1 MSAPQ
6 HSRSSQRGASRPGS
20 QTRSSDYARVNAG
33 RPRRSEGSP
42 RHASG
47 RSSAGAASARAPRQG
62 NTTSSTARTAQ
73 RSGRRVH
80 SAAPERSGVQP
91 SLWTKQQRTSSRSS
105 GARNR
110 GQARSGGGSAVLSA
124 AGSVLSWLF
133 GALLAI
139 ARVVGRAL
147 GALLRAWFKLVR
159 KSRPALIVSVCVVA
173 LVVICTVDGVSHAG
187 RAYSGVKV
195 GDIDV
200 SGLNAEEIEQA
211 LDQAYVQPLQQASAT
226 VFASDEAAQQTDEAA
241 AAQNQQDAALAEQMA
256 VDEAMALK
264 QAWQTT
270 GAELGASLDSGQL
283 AEQALAVG
291 RSDGGLLARMG
302 AGLFGKS
309 IQVEPSFDEGA
320 LEEFASNIDAAIGQQ
335 RVDYDV
341 KVSAGIAYVVQ
352 GNDGWEVNR
361 QTLAGLL
368 GDAMIGSSDGRI
380 VAHTEYTPVRISSD
394 AATQVAQDV
403 TSALAGGARFQF
415 DGHTWQATASE
426 IGAWVSTC
434 VEQTGDGWRLRPY
447 IDQQLSKSAM
457 ASGIR
462 QTEGDSLSGVGFET
476 DGSGQVSVTTDGQGK
491 LPDVSD
497 AADAL
502 SSALFGQ
509 GDSVTPAQQ
518 APEIAVD
525 ADDMPKRLTF
535 QEALDKGV
543 VGPIGTFTTTYTTG
557 QGTENRNHNIELVS
571 QILDNSIC
579 KSGETWSYNGTTG
592 DCNEEK
598 GFLGAGAII
607 DGEYTDSV
615 GGGICQVATTVFDAV
630 YESGLPVVER
640 HNHSLYIASYPA
652 GRDAAVSYP
661 ELDLVWRNDTASDV
675 LVKVST
681 QVGSVTATLYGVDPG
696 YQVTTETGQWEAG
709 KKYSTTTKVDDTLA
723 PGTSYVKTRG
733 TDGSTI
739 EVTRTVKDVNGNI
752 VRQDLFASV
761 YDPINEVVLKGPDRS

>member
-1 MSAPQ
+1 M
-6 HSRSSQRGASRPGS
+6 
-20 QTRSSDYARVNAG
+20 
-33 RPRRSEGSP
+33 
-42 RHASG
+42 
-47 RSSAGAASARAPRQG
+47 
-62 NTTSSTARTAQ
+62 
-73 RSGRRVH
+73 
-80 SAAPERSGVQP
+80 QP
-91 SLWTKQQRTSSRSS
+91 TLWTKQQRSSSRS
-105 GARNR
+105 GTARER
-110 GQARSGGGSAVLSA
+110 GQVRSSGGSGFLSAVRSILSRLL
-124 AGSVLSWLF
+124 GVLSV
-133 GALLAI
+133 
-139 ARVVGRAL
+139 VVGAIGHVL
-147 GALLRAWFKLVR
+147 SALLRAWFKLVR
-159 KSRPALIVSVCVVA
+159 NNKPARIVSVCAIA
-173 LVVICTVDGVSHAG
+173 LVVVLSVDAVAHAG
-187 RAYSGVKV
+187 RAYHGVKV

-200 SGLNAEEIEQA
+200 SGLTAAEIEQA
-211 LDQAYVQPLQQASAT
+211 VDQTYSQPLQQASAT

-256 VDEAMALK
+256 VDEAMASK
-264 QAWQTT
+264 KAWQTT
-270 GAELGASLDSGQL
+270 GADLGATLDSAQL

-291 RSDGGLLARMG
+291 RGDGGLFARMG
-302 AGLFGKS
+302 AGLFGKR
-309 IQVEPSFDEGA
+309 IEVEPSFDEAA
-320 LEEFASNIDAAIGQQ
+320 LEEFASGIDAAIGQA

-341 KVSAGIAYVVQ
+341 KVSGGVAYVVQ

-361 QTLAGLL
+361 QTLAQLL
-368 GDAMIGSSDGRI
+368 SGTMLGSSDERI
-380 VAHTEYTPVRISSD
+380 IAHTEFTPVRISSD
-394 AATQVAQDV
+394 AAAEVAQDV
-403 TSALAGGARFQF
+403 TSALSGGARFKF
-415 DGHTWQATASE
+415 EGHTWQATASE
-426 IGAWVSTC
+426 IGAWVSTSI
-434 VEQTGDGWRLRPY
+434 EQAGDTWRLRPY

-462 QTEGDSLSGVGFET
+462 QAEGDSLSGVGFEV
-476 DGSGQVSVTTDGQGK
+476 DDAGAVSVTTDGQGK

-497 AADAL
+497 AAEAL
-502 SSALFGQ
+502 SVALFGQ
-509 GDSVTPAQQ
+509 GDTVCPAQQ
-518 APEIAVD
+518 APEVSVD
-525 ADDMPKRLTF
+525 AEDMPQRLTF
-535 QEALDKGV
+535 QDAVDKGV
-543 VGPIGTFTTTYTTG
+543 VGPIGSFTTTYTTG
-557 QGTENRNHNIELVS
+557 QGTENRNHNIDLVS

-661 ELDLVWRNDTASDV
+661 DLDLVWRNDTASDV

-739 EVTRTVKDVNGNI
+739 EVTRTVKDVKGNI

-761 YDPINEVVLKGPDRS
+761 YDPINEVILKGPDRN

>member
-1 MSAPQ
+1 M
-6 HSRSSQRGASRPGS
+6 
-20 QTRSSDYARVNAG
+20 
-33 RPRRSEGSP
+33 
-42 RHASG
+42 
-47 RSSAGAASARAPRQG
+47 
-62 NTTSSTARTAQ
+62 
-73 RSGRRVH
+73 
-80 SAAPERSGVQP
+80 QP
-91 SLWTKQQRTSSRSS
+91 TLWTKEQRPSSRT
-105 GARNR
+105 GAARER
-110 GQARSGGGSAVLSA
+110 GQVRSSGGSAVLSA
-124 AGSVLSWLF
+124 AGSVLSWLL
-133 GALLAI
+133 GALSVVVRAI
-139 ARVVGRAL
+139 GRVL
-147 GALLRAWFKLVR
+147 GALLRAWFRLVR
-159 KSRPALIVSVCVVA
+159 NSKPALIVSLCAIA
-173 LVVICTVDGVSHAG
+173 LVVVFSFDGISHAG

-200 SGLNAEEIEQA
+200 SGLTAGEIEQA
-211 LDQAYVQPLQQASAT
+211 VEQTYNQPLQQASAT
-226 VFASDEAAQQTDEAA
+226 VFASEEAAQQTDEAA

-256 VDEAMALK
+256 VDEAMASK
-264 QAWQTT
+264 KAWRTT
-270 GAELGASLDSGQL
+270 GAGLGATLDSAQL

-291 RSDGGLLARMG
+291 RGDGGFFARMG
-302 AGLFGKS
+302 AGLFGKR
-309 IQVEPSFDEGA
+309 IEVEPSFDEAA
-320 LEEFASNIDAAIGQQ
+320 LEKFASGIDAAIGQA

-341 KVSAGIAYVVQ
+341 KVSGGVAYVVQ

-361 QTLAGLL
+361 QTLAQLL
-368 GDAMIGSSDGRI
+368 SDTMLGSSDDRI
-380 VAHTEYTPVRISSD
+380 IAHTEFAPVRISSD
-394 AATQVAQDV
+394 AAAEVAQDI
-403 TSALAGGARFQF
+403 TSALSGGARFKF
-415 DGHTWQATASE
+415 EGHTWQATAAE
-426 IGAWVSTC
+426 VGAWVSTS
-434 VEQTGDGWRLRPY
+434 VEQAGDGWRLRPY

-462 QTEGDSLSGVGFET
+462 QAEGDSLSGVGFEVN
-476 DGSGQVSVTTDGQGK
+476 DAGAVSVTTDGQGK

-497 AADAL
+497 AAEAL
-502 SSALFGQ
+502 SVALFGQ
-509 GDSVTPAQQ
+509 GDTVYPAQQ
-518 APEIAVD
+518 APEISVD
-525 ADDMPKRLTF
+525 AEDMPQRLSF
-535 QEALDKGV
+535 QEAVDKGV
-543 VGPIGTFTTTYTTG
+543 VGPIGSFTTTYTTG

-571 QILDNSIC
+571 QILDNSVC
-579 KSGETWSYNGTTG
+579 KSGETWSYNNTTG

-607 DGEYTDSV
+607 NGEYTDSV

-661 ELDLVWRNDTASDV
+661 DLDLVWRNDTASDV

>member
-6 HSRSSQRGASRPGS
+6 HSGSPRRDPARPSSR
-20 QTRSSDYARVNAG
+20 TRSGDPSRVNAG
-33 RPRRSEGSP
+33 RPRHAGESP
-42 RHASG
+42 RH
-47 RSSAGAASARAPRQG
+47 GAARTSSRTASSRAQRQG
-62 NTTSSTARTAQ
+62 NRTSSTARTAQ
-73 RSGRRVH
+73 RSGRRAR
-80 SAAPERSGVQP
+80 SAAHGSGVQP
-91 SLWTKQQRTSSRSS
+91 TLWTKEQRSSSRAGAARERGQVRSSS
-105 GARNR
+105 GSAFL
-110 GQARSGGGSAVLSA
+110 SAV
-124 AGSVLSWLF
+124 GSVLSWLL
-133 GALLAI
+133 GLLSVVVRAI
-139 ARVVGRAL
+139 GRVL

-159 KSRPALIVSVCVVA
+159 NSKPALIVSLCAIA
-173 LVVICTVDGVSHAG
+173 LVVVFSVDGLSHAG

-200 SGLNAEEIEQA
+200 SGLTAGEIVQA
-211 LDQAYVQPLQQASAT
+211 VDQRYNQPLQQASAT
-226 VFASDEAAQQTDEAA
+226 VFASEEAAQQTDEAA

-256 VDEAMALK
+256 VDEAMASK
-264 QAWQTT
+264 KAWQTT
-270 GAELGASLDSGQL
+270 GADLGATLDSAQL

-291 RSDGGLLARMG
+291 RGDGGLFARMG
-302 AGLFGKS
+302 AGLFGKR
-309 IQVEPSFDEGA
+309 IEVEPSFDEAA
-320 LEEFASNIDAAIGQQ
+320 LEEFASGIDAAIGQA

-341 KVSAGIAYVVQ
+341 KVSGGVAYVVQ

-361 QTLAGLL
+361 QTLAQLL
-368 GDAMIGSSDGRI
+368 SDTMLGSSDEHI
-380 VAHTEYTPVRISSD
+380 IAHTEFTPVRISSD
-394 AATQVAQDV
+394 DAAEVAQDV
-403 TSALAGGARFQF
+403 TSALSGGARFKF
-415 DGHTWQATASE
+415 EGHTWQATAAE
-426 IGAWVSTC
+426 VGAWVSTA
-434 VEQTGDGWRLRPY
+434 VEQAGDGWRLRPY

-462 QTEGDSLSGVGFET
+462 QAEGDSLSGVGFEVN
-476 DGSGQVSVTTDGQGK
+476 DAGAVSVTTDGQGK

-497 AADAL
+497 AAEAL
-502 SSALFGQ
+502 SVALFGQ
-509 GDSVTPAQQ
+509 GDTVYPAQQ
-518 APEIAVD
+518 APEISVD
-525 ADDMPKRLTF
+525 AEDMPQRLSF
-535 QEALDKGV
+535 QEAVDKGV
-543 VGPIGTFTTTYTTG
+543 VGPIGSFTTTYTTG

-571 QILDNSIC
+571 QILDNSVC
-579 KSGETWSYNGTTG
+579 KSGETWSYNNTTG

-607 DGEYTDSV
+607 NGEYTDSV

-661 ELDLVWRNDTASDV
+661 DLDLVWRNDTASDV

-761 YDPINEVVLKGPDRS
+761 YDPINEVILKGPDRS

>member
-1 MSAPQ
+1 M
-6 HSRSSQRGASRPGS
+6 
-20 QTRSSDYARVNAG
+20 
-33 RPRRSEGSP
+33 
-42 RHASG
+42 
-47 RSSAGAASARAPRQG
+47 
-62 NTTSSTARTAQ
+62 
-73 RSGRRVH
+73 
-80 SAAPERSGVQP
+80 QP
-91 SLWTKQQRTSSRSS
+91 TLWTKQQRSSSRS
-105 GARNR
+105 GAARER
-110 GQARSGGGSAVLSA
+110 GQVRSSGGSGFLSAVRSILSRLL
-124 AGSVLSWLF
+124 GVLSV
-133 GALLAI
+133 
-139 ARVVGRAL
+139 VVGAIGHVL
-147 GALLRAWFKLVR
+147 SALLRAWFKLVR
-159 KSRPALIVSVCVVA
+159 NNKPARIVSVCAIA
-173 LVVICTVDGVSHAG
+173 LVVVLSVDGIAHAG
-187 RAYSGVKV
+187 RAYPGVKV

-200 SGLNAEEIEQA
+200 SGLTAAEIEQA
-211 LDQAYVQPLQQASAT
+211 VDQTYSQPLQQASAT

-256 VDEAMALK
+256 VDEAMASK
-264 QAWQTT
+264 QAWQIT
-270 GAELGASLDSGQL
+270 GADLGATLDSAQL

-291 RSDGGLLARMG
+291 RGDGGLFARMG
-302 AGLFGKS
+302 AGLFGKR
-309 IQVEPSFDEGA
+309 IEVESSFDEAA
-320 LEEFASNIDAAIGQQ
+320 LEEFASGIDAAIGQA

-341 KVSAGIAYVVQ
+341 KVSGGVAYVVQ

-361 QTLAGLL
+361 QTLAQLL
-368 GDAMIGSSDGRI
+368 SGTMLGSSDERI
-380 VAHTEYTPVRISSD
+380 IAHTEFTPVRISSD
-394 AATQVAQDV
+394 AAAEVAQDV
-403 TSALAGGARFQF
+403 TSALSGGARFKF
-415 DGHTWQATASE
+415 EGHTWQATAAE
-426 IGAWVSTC
+426 IGAWVSTSI
-434 VEQTGDGWRLRPY
+434 EQAGDTWRLRPY

-462 QTEGDSLSGVGFET
+462 QAEGDSLSGVGFEV
-476 DGSGQVSVTTDGQGK
+476 DDAGAVSVTTDGQGK

-497 AADAL
+497 AAEAL
-502 SSALFGQ
+502 SVALFGQ
-509 GDSVTPAQQ
+509 GDTVYPAQQ
-518 APEIAVD
+518 APEVSVD
-525 ADDMPKRLTF
+525 AEDMPQRLTF
-535 QEALDKGV
+535 QDAVDKGV
-543 VGPIGTFTTTYTTG
+543 VGPIGSFTTTYTTG
-557 QGTENRNHNIELVS
+557 SGTENRNHNIELVS

-661 ELDLVWRNDTASDV
+661 DLDLVWRNDTASDV

-761 YDPINEVVLKGPDRS
+761 YDPINEVILKGPDRN

>member
-1 MSAPQ
+1 M
-6 HSRSSQRGASRPGS
+6 HSTG
-20 QTRSSDYARVNAG
+20 T
-33 RPRRSEGSP
+33 
-42 RHASG
+42 
-47 RSSAGAASARAPRQG
+47 
-62 NTTSSTARTAQ
+62 
-73 RSGRRVH
+73 
-80 SAAPERSGVQP
+80 ERSGVQP
-91 SLWTKQQRTSSRSS
+91 NLWTKQQRTSSRPS
-105 GARNR
+105 GARGR
-110 GQARSGGGSAVLSA
+110 GQARSGGGSAIASA
-124 AGSVLSWLF
+124 VGSVLSRLF
-133 GALLAI
+133 GVLATLVRAI
-139 ARVVGRAL
+139 GRVV

-159 KSRPALIVSVCVVA
+159 KSRPALIVSVCAIA
-173 LVVICTVDGVSHAG
+173 LVVVCAVDGVSHAG

-211 LDQAYVQPLQQASAT
+211 LDQAYAQPLQQASAT

-256 VDEAMALK
+256 VDEAMASK

-283 AEQALAVG
+283 AQQALAVG
-291 RSDGGLLARMG
+291 RSDGGVLARMG
-302 AGLFGKS
+302 AGLFGKR

-320 LEEFASNIDAAIGQQ
+320 LEDFASGIDAAIGQA

-341 KVSAGIAYVVQ
+341 KVSGGVAYVVQ

-368 GDAMIGSSDGRI
+368 GDAMLGFSDGRI

-394 AATQVAQDV
+394 AAAQLAQDV

-415 DGHTWQATASE
+415 GGHTWQATASE
-426 IGAWVSTC
+426 VGAWVSTC
-434 VEQTGDGWRLRPY
+434 VEQAGDGWRLRPY

-462 QTEGDSLSGVGFET
+462 QAEGDSLSGVGFET

-518 APEIAVD
+518 APAIEVD
-525 ADDMPKRLTF
+525 AEDMPQRLTF
-535 QEALDKGV
+535 QEAVDKGV

-630 YESGLPVVER
+630 YESGLPIVER

-661 ELDLVWRNDTASDV
+661 ELDLVWRNDTSSDV

-761 YDPINEVVLKGPDRS
+761 YDPINEVILKGPDRS